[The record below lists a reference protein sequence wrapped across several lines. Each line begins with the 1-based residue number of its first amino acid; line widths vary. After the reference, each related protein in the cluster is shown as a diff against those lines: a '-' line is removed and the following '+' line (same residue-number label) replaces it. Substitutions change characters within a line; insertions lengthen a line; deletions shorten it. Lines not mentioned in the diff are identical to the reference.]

1 MRTLLLLPFAAL
13 AFAAQASAQQAGD
26 IGARTRSPAAMLGDI
41 RLAPGQDD
49 LAEALAAAAAF
60 PLGSREN
67 PVRVGGPAG
76 EQAYLA
82 RLRCADGSAPAI
94 GPRSDAGVGGL
105 GTVVHQFP
113 VRCASGAA
121 VTVVM
126 DMYHEEHREDRA
138 PPGLQILPG

>member
-1 MRTLLLLPFAAL
+1 MRTFLLTPLALL
-13 AFAAQASAQQAGD
+13 AFAAQAPAQDVG
-26 IGARTRSPAAMLGDI
+26 GRTRSPSSLLGDV

-49 LAEALAAAAAF
+49 MVEALAAAAAF

-76 EQAYLA
+76 QQAYLA

-94 GPRSDAGVGGL
+94 GPRGDAGVGGF
-105 GTVVHQFP
+105 GTIVHQFP
-113 VRCASGAA
+113 VRCAGAA
-121 VTVVM
+121 ALNVIM

-138 PPGLQILPG
+138 PPGLQLLPG